1 MRRFAI
7 FALLVLTS
15 LPALAQ
21 HHAGSCSFTG
31 VWQERSGFVTAI
43 DDQRQWR
50 TWSDAEAHRSEAAP
64 AGRGWVVST
73 EAGITFD
80 YEGAETGYEYE
91 WRFDEGCQA
100 LRLDLVR
107 TGGEPAA
114 LDMQLHFT
122 RM

>member
-1 MRRFAI
+1 MRRLVI
-7 FALLVLTS
+7 FAFLVLTA

-21 HHAGSCSFTG
+21 QHAGSCSFTG

-43 DDQRQWR
+43 DDQRRWR
-50 TWSDAEAHRSEAAP
+50 TWSDAQAHRSEAAP
-64 AGRGWVVST
+64 AGQGWVVST

-100 LRLDLVR
+100 LDLDLVR
-107 TGGEPAA
+107 AGGDPTT
-114 LDMQLHFT
+114 LDMRLQFT
-122 RM
+122 RL